1 MFQLKNLTAY
11 TIYVILSSINLSV
24 QADHKGDFMTLIFG
38 IVAGLIAFAI
48 GGLWYGLIFRDAWIK
63 ASGIDMAKVE
73 ADRQAGKNGQKE
85 MVISLVIEVLTAVV
99 AIFFI
104 KTLGVSPLHAAG
116 GMGVI
121 AVLASLKNYVFEQR
135 PLNLILINESYKLVC
150 YLVVGILALFA

>member
-1 MFQLKNLTAY
+1 
-11 TIYVILSSINLSV
+11 
-24 QADHKGDFMTLIFG
+24 MTLVFG

-85 MVISLVIEVLTAVV
+85 MVISLVIEVLTAII

-104 KTLGVSPLHAAG
+104 KNLDISPLHAAG

-121 AVLASLKNYVFEQR
+121 AVLASLKNYVFEQC
-135 PLNLILINESYKLVC
+135 PINLILINESYKLVC

>member
-1 MFQLKNLTAY
+1 
-11 TIYVILSSINLSV
+11 
-24 QADHKGDFMTLIFG
+24 MTLIFG

-48 GGLWYGLIFRDAWIK
+48 GGLWYGMIFRDAWIK

-73 ADRQAGKNGQKE
+73 ADRPAGKNGQKE
-85 MVISLVIEVLTAVV
+85 MMISLVIEVLTAVV

-104 KTLGVSPLHAAG
+104 KTLDVSPLHAAG

-135 PLNLILINESYKLVC
+135 PINLILINESYKLVC

>member
-1 MFQLKNLTAY
+1 
-11 TIYVILSSINLSV
+11 
-24 QADHKGDFMTLIFG
+24 MTLIFG

-99 AIFFI
+99 
-104 KTLGVSPLHAAG
+104 
-116 GMGVI
+116 
-121 AVLASLKNYVFEQR
+121 
-135 PLNLILINESYKLVC
+135 
-150 YLVVGILALFA
+150 

>member
-1 MFQLKNLTAY
+1 
-11 TIYVILSSINLSV
+11 
-24 QADHKGDFMTLIFG
+24 MTLIFG

-48 GGLWYGLIFRDAWIK
+48 GGLWYGLIFRDAWIE

-85 MVISLVIEVLTAVV
+85 MVISLAIEVLTAII

-104 KTLGVSPLHAAG
+104 KNLDISPLYTAG

-135 PLNLILINESYKLVC
+135 PVNLILINESYKLVC
-150 YLVVGILALFA
+150 YLVVGIIALFA

>member
-1 MFQLKNLTAY
+1 
-11 TIYVILSSINLSV
+11 
-24 QADHKGDFMTLIFG
+24 MTLIFG

-85 MVISLVIEVLTAVV
+85 MVISLVIEVLTAIITMFVS
-99 AIFFI
+99 
-104 KTLGVSPLHAAG
+104 KTLGVSPRHAAG

-135 PLNLILINESYKLVC
+135 HINLILINESYKLVC

>member
-1 MFQLKNLTAY
+1 
-11 TIYVILSSINLSV
+11 
-24 QADHKGDFMTLIFG
+24 MTLIFG

-48 GGLWYGLIFRDAWIK
+48 GGLWYGLIFRDAWIE

-85 MVISLVIEVLTAVV
+85 MMISLAIEVLTAVV

-104 KTLGVSPLHAAG
+104 KTLDVSPLHAAG
-116 GMGVI
+116 SMGVI

-135 PLNLILINESYKLVC
+135 PIKLILINESYKLVC
-150 YLVVGILALFA
+150 YLVVGIIALFA

>member
-1 MFQLKNLTAY
+1 
-11 TIYVILSSINLSV
+11 
-24 QADHKGDFMTLIFG
+24 MTLVFG

-85 MVISLVIEVLTAVV
+85 VVISLVIEVLTAII

-104 KTLGVSPLHAAG
+104 KNLDISPLHAAG

-135 PLNLILINESYKLVC
+135 PINLILINESYKLVC

>member
-1 MFQLKNLTAY
+1 
-11 TIYVILSSINLSV
+11 
-24 QADHKGDFMTLIFG
+24 MTLVFG

-63 ASGIDMAKVE
+63 ASGIDMATVE

-85 MVISLVIEVLTAVV
+85 MVISLIIEVLTAVV

-104 KTLGVSPLHAAG
+104 KTLDVSPLHAAG

-121 AVLASLKNYVFEQR
+121 AILASLKNYVFEQR
-135 PLNLILINESYKLVC
+135 PINLILINESYKLVC

>member
-1 MFQLKNLTAY
+1 
-11 TIYVILSSINLSV
+11 
-24 QADHKGDFMTLIFG
+24 MTLILG

-48 GGLWYGLIFRDAWIK
+48 GGLWYGMIFRDAWIK

-85 MVISLVIEVLTAVV
+85 MVISLVIEVLTAIIT
-99 AIFFI
+99 IFFI
-104 KTLGVSPLHAAG
+104 KTLGVSTLHAAG

-135 PLNLILINESYKLVC
+135 PINLILINESYKLVC

>member
-1 MFQLKNLTAY
+1 
-11 TIYVILSSINLSV
+11 
-24 QADHKGDFMTLIFG
+24 MTLVFG

-48 GGLWYGLIFRDAWIK
+48 GGLWYGLIFRDAWIE

-73 ADRQAGKNGQKE
+73 ADHQAGKNGQKE
-85 MVISLVIEVLTAVV
+85 MVISLAIEVLTAII

-104 KTLGVSPLHAAG
+104 KNLDISPLYTAG

-150 YLVVGILALFA
+150 YLVVGIIALFA

>member
-1 MFQLKNLTAY
+1 
-11 TIYVILSSINLSV
+11 
-24 QADHKGDFMTLIFG
+24 MTLIFG

-48 GGLWYGLIFRDAWIK
+48 GGLWYGLIFRDAWIE

-85 MVISLVIEVLTAVV
+85 MVISLVIEVLTAII

-104 KTLGVSPLHAAG
+104 KNLDISPLYTAG

-135 PLNLILINESYKLVC
+135 PVNLILINESYKLVC
-150 YLVVGILALFA
+150 YLVVGIIALFA

>member
-1 MFQLKNLTAY
+1 
-11 TIYVILSSINLSV
+11 
-24 QADHKGDFMTLIFG
+24 MTLIFG

-63 ASGIDMAKVE
+63 ASGIDMEKME
-73 ADRQAGKNGQKE
+73 ADCQAGKNGQKE
-85 MVISLVIEVLTAVV
+85 MAISLVIEVLTAII

-104 KTLGVSPLHAAG
+104 NTLDISPLHAAG

-135 PLNLILINESYKLVC
+135 PINLILINESYKLVC
-150 YLVVGILALFA
+150 YLVVGIIALFV

>member
-1 MFQLKNLTAY
+1 
-11 TIYVILSSINLSV
+11 
-24 QADHKGDFMTLIFG
+24 MTLIFG

-48 GGLWYGLIFRDAWIK
+48 GGLWYGLIFCDAWIK

-99 AIFFI
+99 VIFFI

-135 PLNLILINESYKLVC
+135 PINLILINESYKLVC

>member
-1 MFQLKNLTAY
+1 
-11 TIYVILSSINLSV
+11 
-24 QADHKGDFMTLIFG
+24 MTLVFG

-48 GGLWYGLIFRDAWIK
+48 GDLWYGMIFRDAWIK

-135 PLNLILINESYKLVC
+135 PINLILINESYKLVC

>member
-1 MFQLKNLTAY
+1 
-11 TIYVILSSINLSV
+11 
-24 QADHKGDFMTLIFG
+24 MTLIFG

-85 MVISLVIEVLTAVV
+85 MVISLVIEVLTAIIT
-99 AIFFI
+99 IFFI
-104 KTLGVSPLHAAG
+104 KTLDVSPLHAAG

-135 PLNLILINESYKLVC
+135 PTNLILINESYKLVC

>member
-1 MFQLKNLTAY
+1 
-11 TIYVILSSINLSV
+11 
-24 QADHKGDFMTLIFG
+24 MTLVFG

-48 GGLWYGLIFRDAWIK
+48 GGLWYGLILIK

-73 ADRQAGKNGQKE
+73 ADRPAGKNGQKE

-116 GMGVI
+116 GMVVI

-135 PLNLILINESYKLVC
+135 PINLILINESYKLVC

>member
-1 MFQLKNLTAY
+1 
-11 TIYVILSSINLSV
+11 
-24 QADHKGDFMTLIFG
+24 MTLVFG

-63 ASGIDMAKVE
+63 VSGIDMAKVE

-104 KTLGVSPLHAAG
+104 KTLSVSPLHAAG

-121 AVLASLKNYVFEQR
+121 AVLASLKNYIFEQR
-135 PLNLILINESYKLVC
+135 PLKLILINESYKLVC